1 MARPRFTDPFQSFSF
16 WAFDASLP
24 TPLPVFSPAA
34 GFSEMSMPEM
44 ELELKAIQPGNWY
57 FPRQVIKKASVGP
70 ITLSKG
76 ARFNNA
82 DFWNWTTAAL
92 QGKEP
97 LRRNIVLLQF
107 MGTTLFKPGVEL
119 GLVEMVRRVP
129 GRAFG
134 LYHCLPTKYVAGSK
148 FDARSSDVSI
158 QELTFQ
164 PEYWTEMSMATLAN
178 GAGVAGAIGGAVA
191 GTGLNVVS
199 AFL

>member
-1 MARPRFTDPFQSFSF
+1 
-16 WAFDASLP
+16 
-24 TPLPVFSPAA
+24 
-34 GFSEMSMPEM
+34 
-44 ELELKAIQPGNWY
+44 
-57 FPRQVIKKASVGP
+57 
-70 ITLSKG
+70 
-76 ARFNNA
+76 
-82 DFWNWTTAAL
+82 
-92 QGKEP
+92 
-97 LRRNIVLLQF
+97 